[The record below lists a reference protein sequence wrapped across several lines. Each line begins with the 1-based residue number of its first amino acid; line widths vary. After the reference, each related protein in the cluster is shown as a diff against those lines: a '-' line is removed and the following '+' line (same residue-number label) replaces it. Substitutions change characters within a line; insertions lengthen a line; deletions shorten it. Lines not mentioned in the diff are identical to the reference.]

1 MEDGDITW
9 YNINKSAENH
19 QKLRMSR
26 LDMADMG
33 LSNILY
39 LLAGFHPL
47 NISMKKH
54 WGNIQ
59 KDVENHGKPWK
70 TPGFL
75 LGTSST

>member
-1 MEDGDITW
+1 
-9 YNINKSAENH
+9 
-19 QKLRMSR
+19 
-26 LDMADMG
+26 MADMG